1 MKKLLLSFL
10 CCMLAVIG
18 MQAEEVTLNYA
29 DVVDKGTSGG
39 GGGGFEYEVSPI
51 NFSFTNAYGNSAH
64 IKAYASCDIKITGA
78 TITKV
83 VINAIGA
90 SYIKTWGSSDNSDVQ
105 VSGTTATW
113 IGSSNDITLT
123 NTATGQARI
132 SSIVVTYSTT
142 GSETPGEGG
151 EDPVE
156 PTPDPEDP
164 VEPTPDPEDPVE
176 PTPEGETVV
185 FDATQQS
192 YANGVAIESVD
203 IASGIVATF
212 DKGSNSNAPKYY
224 TSGTAIRCYGGNNF
238 TIASTVGNITKVVLT
253 YGEDDGSN
261 AIITDCGTFDTNT
274 WTGKSE
280 SVKFTVDGSKGNRRI
295 QKIAVTYKAEE
306 GVVLPPTFDPAGG
319 IEFVES
325 MDVTIVPA
333 SNDLSVYY
341 SFVEN
346 GEYVEYTQPITI
358 TETTTVYAYAKN
370 AEDKQSDVV
379 SATYTRKEI
388 VEGVWTKVTDAT
400 TLIEGAEVVIV
411 AEESDYALS
420 TTQKASNRG
429 QGEVIKDG
437 DAVYFGEDVQ
447 ILTIE
452 RGTVAGSWAF
462 YATGVV
468 DEDGLAQNNG
478 YLYAASSSANHLK
491 TQATKDGNGSWNVT
505 IADGVTSIVAQG
517 SYSHNVLQYNTNL
530 FSCYASASQKGVSLY
545 RKYAEANITSDNCY
559 NLAVGEAWEEP
570 EGCWYAAKFINANTG
585 EYTWS
590 VASDRDDEHTGYIFY
605 LAPGNTPLGHE
616 PQLDPDFKYTH
627 VEFVQLPA
635 TVEEPADIRTLDL
648 TGVEYTTTG
657 VIWYDGVS
665 SKTYSIAEKAWMAVG
680 TGLNR
685 VELADGIGYAYGVVS
700 AEGAIEVYNVNGAVV
715 ARGNDN
721 VDLRGLGR
729 GVYIIR
735 NGNQVRK
742 VVR

>member
-18 MQAEEVTLNYA
+18 MQAEEVTFDFTDPASLTPAIDIPAASSGTNIGTEPFVSG
-29 DVVDKGTSGG
+29 VVSISATDGSTPSRIWNSSGSYDFRVYKGATLTFTVQDGYVIESITS
-39 GGGGFEYEVSPI
+39 
-51 NFSFTNAYGNSAH
+51 
-64 IKAYASCDIKITGA
+64 TGA
-78 TITKV
+78 ELGLSPDGTKSYITMNVTGTLRIKTIT
-83 VINAIGA
+83 
-90 SYIKTWGSSDNSDVQ
+90 
-105 VSGTTATW
+105 
-113 IGSSNDITLT
+113 
-123 NTATGQARI
+123 
-132 SSIVVTYSTT
+132 VTYSTT

-164 VEPTPDPEDPVE
+164 VEPTPNPEDPVE

-185 FDATQQS
+185 FDATQQG
-192 YANGVAIESVD
+192 YANQEVIKSVT
-203 IASGIVATF
+203 IASGITATF
-212 DKGSNSNAPKYY
+212 DKGTNSNDCKYF
-224 TSGTAIRCYGGNNF
+224 TTGTAIRCYGGSFF

-253 YGEDDGSN
+253 YGSSDGSN
-261 AIITDCGTFDTNT
+261 AITTDCGEFATDT
-274 WTGKSE
+274 WTGESK
-280 SVKFTVDGSKGNRRI
+280 SVKFTIGGTSGNRRI
-295 QKIAVTYKAEE
+295 QQIAVTYKAEE
-306 GVVLPPTFDPAGG
+306 GVVLPPTFDPADGK
-319 IEFVES
+319 EFVES
-325 MDVTIVPA
+325 MVVTIVPA

-341 SFVEN
+341 SFVED

-358 TETTTVYAYAKN
+358 TETTTVYAYAQN

-420 TTQKASNRG
+420 TTQKTNNRG

-437 DAVYFGEDVQ
+437 DAVCFGEDVQ

-462 YATGVV
+462 YTG
-468 DEDGLAQNNG
+468 DG
-478 YLYAASSSANHLK
+478 YLYAASKSSNHLK
-491 TQATKDGNGSWNVT
+491 TQATKDDNGSWNVT

-517 SYSHNVLQYNTNL
+517 ENTHNVLQYNTDL
-530 FSCYASASQKGVSLY
+530 FSCYGSASQAPVALY

-559 NLAVGEAWEEP
+559 NLAVGAAWAEP

-590 VASDRDDEHTGYIFY
+590 VASDRDDENIGYIFY

-680 TGLNR
+680 TGVNR